1 MTHSDQEIQTNAFC
15 KGMREIADRD
25 RLEAAR
31 VRKEIREVLGGIQR
45 AQYYNR
51 QNGYTKH
58 TPAERAA
65 IERIFRKRKVT
76 DIWGL

>member
-1 MTHSDQEIQTNAFC
+1 MTHSDQEIQINAFY
-15 KGMREIADRD
+15 KGMHEISARS

-31 VRKEIREVLGGIQR
+31 IRKEIREVLGGIQR

-58 TPAERAA
+58 TPAERSA
-65 IERIFRKRKVT
+65 IERIFRKHKVA
-76 DIWGL
+76 DPWGL